1 MTRELL
7 LARRDYFN
15 MVHGVTLRAIAA
27 LSDQDLD
34 FRPRARLRTPRE
46 LIFHPLPILLFL
58 SDSHSHRVHTCPHL
72 PVQLSRPVDY
82 PTLAQQPRENRQ
94 LLRFS
99 ATCLTF

>member
-1 MTRELL
+1 MTRDLL

-46 LIFHPLPILLFL
+46 LIFHIYAQEKLIAEAGF
-58 SDSHSHRVHTCPHL
+58 
-72 PVQLSRPVDY
+72 RPVD
-82 PTLAQQPRENRQ
+82 PTVPHTPKHSM
-94 LLRFS
+94 LRSSRAVGHQF
-99 ATCLTF
+99 AVM